1 MRRITLSTLAVVIA
15 LAAQS
20 AHAQELQLGARGGV
34 NLAASDFESDVFNED
49 VGTLTAYHFGIL
61 LSVDISR
68 FFGMQTEVWYS
79 RKGFAEGKGD
89 VSLKVNYIEMP
100 LLAVIKIPTRF
111 SPHLYVGPVVA
122 LESGCKVTTLN
133 EGEIDC
139 EDTDEGPRPK
149 GSDSGILFGGGV
161 TVPFGFG
168 SILLDGFYNLGFTN
182 ISETSDT
189 VESVKTRTRYL
200 SVGFIIPFGTPS
212 R

>member
-1 MRRITLSTLAVVIA
+1 M
-15 LAAQS
+15 
-20 AHAQELQLGARGGV
+20 

-49 VGTLTAYHFGIL
+49 VGTLTAYHFGLL

-79 RKGFAEGKGD
+79 RKGFAKGNGD

-111 SPHLYVGPVVA
+111 SPHLYVGPVIA
-122 LESGCKVTTLN
+122 LESGCKVATLN

-139 EDTDEGPRPK
+139 DDTDEGPRPK
-149 GSDSGILFGGGV
+149 GSDSGIIFGGGV
-161 TVPFGFG
+161 TVPFWFG
-168 SILLDGFYNLGFTN
+168 SLLLDGFYNLGFTN

-200 SVGFIIPFGTPS
+200 SLGFMIPFGTPS